1 MHLKKR
7 PHNGPGIDTF
17 EKPLEK
23 GNRITP
29 GLQSSRGFEDRR
41 RERGRLRRQG
51 SKAPPPGA
59 NTILQSSSNAIY
71 LQRRIFTTTNGSF
84 SNRGECGHL

>member
-7 PHNGPGIDTF
+7 PHIGPGIDTF

-29 GLQSSRGFEDRR
+29 GLQSSRGFEYRR

-51 SKAPPPGA
+51 S
-59 NTILQSSSNAIY
+59 NTPLSIITAIALLSLKTIY
-71 LQRRIFTTTNGSF
+71 L
-84 SNRGECGHL
+84 